1 MLSWNDVIRKLSED
15 EAVVEAQSKTIVKP
29 TVRETKTIDQMIK
42 ELKAL
47 RKIEGGDA
55 KVYVCNGKE
64 DVGVMNIIIDHGAI
78 VING

>member
-1 MLSWNDVIRKLSED
+1 MFGWNDVIRKLSED
-15 EAVVEAQSKTIVKP
+15 EVVIEAQCKLITEPYS
-29 TVRETKTIDQMIK
+29 RETKTVNQMIK

-55 KVYVCNGKE
+55 KVYVCNRKE
-64 DVGVMNIIIDHGAI
+64 DVFVKNIIIDHGAI